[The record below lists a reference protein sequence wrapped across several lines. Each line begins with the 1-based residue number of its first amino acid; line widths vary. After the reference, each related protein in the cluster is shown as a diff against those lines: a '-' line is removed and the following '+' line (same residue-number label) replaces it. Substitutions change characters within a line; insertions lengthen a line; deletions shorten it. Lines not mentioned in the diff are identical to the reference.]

1 MQSAFEGLARSA
13 SERLARSAFE
23 VRLTGVASS
32 MAMSCDHPDLLPLEE
47 ALRRLW
53 DALPAPSLPELRA
66 DRDDPATDRASMDG
80 VALRAAEGRSPRQL
94 LGTLYAGS
102 DPAAFTVLPGTAVRI
117 MTGAALPAGADAI
130 VPVEQLETA
139 ETTVRPTATPEAG
152 DHVRVRGDQARRGD
166 LLLPAGTPLSA
177 ARMGLRAQEGAPV
190 PPLTRIRV
198 GIASTGDELV
208 ADPAPH
214 QIRDSNGPM
223 LAALAHSLGAE
234 ATLRPALPDDP
245 PALAAALQSTQGIRI
260 LLTSGGVSMG
270 DHDHLPAVL
279 RELGATI
286 LFHKIRLKPGKPMLA
301 ALLGDLLILGL
312 PGNPVSAY
320 VNGLLF
326 LSQALARLEGR
337 AAPDPWRRGRLLGPV
352 KNKGDRPLLHPCR
365 LVEGRLEPLPGKGS
379 ADLVT
384 LGHADAFAW
393 IDQGG
398 LETGAKTRYLAIL

>member
-1 MQSAFEGLARSA
+1 
-13 SERLARSAFE
+13 
-23 VRLTGVASS
+23 

-53 DALPAPSLPELRA
+53 EALPAPSLPELRA
-66 DRDDPATDRASMDG
+66 QRDDPATDRASMDG
-80 VALRAAEGRSPRQL
+80 VALRASEGRAERRL

-102 DPAAFTVLPGTAVRI
+102 DPAAFIVIPGTAVRI

-130 VPVEQLETA
+130 VPVEQLEGSGDHI
-139 ETTVRPTATPEAG
+139 RPIVSPAAG
-152 DHVRVRGDQARRGD
+152 DHVRRQGDQARRGD
-166 LLLPAGTPLSA
+166 LLLRAGTPFSA
-177 ARMGLRAQEGAPV
+177 ARVALLAQEGVVLPV
-190 PPLTRIRV
+190 PPRLRV

-208 ADPAPH
+208 DDPAPH

-223 LAALAHSLGAE
+223 LAALAHTLGAE
-234 ATLRPALPDDP
+234 VELRPALPDDP
-245 PALAAALQSTQGIRI
+245 TALALALQQTHGLRI

-270 DHDHLPAVL
+270 DHDHLPRVL
-279 RELGATI
+279 QDLGATI
-286 LFHKIRLKPGKPMLA
+286 LFHKLRLKPGKPMLA

-326 LSQALARLEGR
+326 LAQALARLEGR
-337 AAPDPWRRGRLLGPV
+337 AEPEVWRRGRLLGPV

-365 LVEGRLEPLPGKGS
+365 LLEGRLEPLPGKGS

-384 LGHADAFAW
+384 LAQADAFAW

-398 LETGAKTRYLAIL
+398 LEAGAKTRWLPVL

>member
-1 MQSAFEGLARSA
+1 MGAIAFDKMIKEPPKIND
-13 SERLARSAFE
+13 
-23 VRLTGVASS
+23 

-53 DALPAPSLPELRA
+53 EALPGPGSPELRA
-66 DRDDPATDRASMDG
+66 GRDDPATDRASMDG
-80 VALRAAEGRSPRQL
+80 VALRASEGRSPRQL

-102 DPAAFTVLPGTAVRI
+102 DPAAFTVGPGTAVRV
-117 MTGAALPAGADAI
+117 MTGAAMPAGADAI
-130 VPVEQLETA
+130 VPVEQLEISGTI
-139 ETTVRPTATPEAG
+139 VRPTAAPEAG
-152 DHVRVRGDQARRGD
+152 DHVRPRGEQARCGD
-166 LLLPAGTPLSA
+166 LLLPAGAPLSA
-177 ARMGLRAQEGAPV
+177 ARVALLAQEGAPV
-190 PPLTRIRV
+190 PPLARIRV
-198 GIASTGDELV
+198 GVASTGDELV

-223 LAALAHSLGAE
+223 LAALAHALGAE
-234 ATLRPALPDDP
+234 VTLRSSLPDDP
-245 PALAAALQSTQGIRI
+245 PALAAALQSTGDIRI

-270 DHDHLPAVL
+270 DHDHLPSVL

-320 VNGLLF
+320 INGLLF
-326 LSQALARLEGR
+326 LAQALARLEGR

-365 LVEGRLEPLPGKGS
+365 LGEGRLDPLPGKGS

-384 LGHADAFAW
+384 LGQADAYAW
-393 IDQGG
+393 IEPGG
-398 LETGAKTRYLAIL
+398 LETGVKTRYVMVV